1 LGGTKN
7 GLNVSIS
14 KSKIYIL
21 LTFHCLGA
29 AEKENPVNTRVA
41 EFAAEGISIMV
52 HHHFLASVAKAKKWR
67 GDRSEGTSPRF

>member
-29 AEKENPVNTRVA
+29 AEKENTVFMRVA
-41 EFAAEGISIMV
+41 EFAAGRISIMV
-52 HHHFLASVAKAKKWR
+52 HRHFLASVAKAEKWER
-67 GDRSEGTSPRF
+67 R